1 MTAVMWIMEKM
12 FVMIMESIHDG
23 DDDTDAMGHP
33 NHRSTS
39 QKLSSVLPTE
49 LAIML

>member
-1 MTAVMWIMEKM
+1 MMTAVMWIMEEM
-12 FVMIMESIHDG
+12 FMMVIENIH
-23 DDDTDAMGHP
+23 DDTDAMDHP

-39 QKLSSVLPTE
+39 QKLSSVLSTE